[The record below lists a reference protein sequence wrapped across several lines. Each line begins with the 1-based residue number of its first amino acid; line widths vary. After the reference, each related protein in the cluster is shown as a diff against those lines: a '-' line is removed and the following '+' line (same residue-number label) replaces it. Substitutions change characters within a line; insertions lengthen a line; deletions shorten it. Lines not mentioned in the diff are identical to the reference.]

1 MIYLLFIIIFQCLQQ
16 QYDIKCDEYDIKC
29 KEVKELI
36 KKSKEEEN
44 QLLEQSKLYT
54 DLKFNVETLKK
65 DLVSAQKTINR

>member
-1 MIYLLFIIIFQCLQQ
+1 MFIFIFQCLQQ

-36 KKSKEEEN
+36 KKFKEEEN
-44 QLLEQSKLYT
+44 QLLEQSKLCT
-54 DLKFNVETLKK
+54 DLKSNVETLKN